1 MAASDTAL
9 RDTCQRDVPT
19 SLLQTAKATDKETLR
34 RDSHIHLF
42 RSRWALWHGPGPFG
56 KKLPVT
62 CVVSKSC
69 EVCLVGSK
77 QNFRRI
83 WSISSTDSDIP
94 VFWIFLRICY
104 VWWSAWCFF
113 GEVFWIKATDRP
125 VTGSHRCVLCAL
137 HLNQDVLCCDMV
149 RQVPSSIRRC
159 HNDNQLETQTYVVFC
174 AHPIILQHV
183 TIKQRMPSAV
193 EQPNEMRMVKTGKRN
208 TVRRSLQTNRKQ
220 RKSWTEHILHL
231 EYSKMIQI
239 WIHLLA
245 TMPWGQDLA
254 AVRLGLSPTST
265 QGELPLLGLVSGPDG
280 WNMDEDGRGSTFG
293 YSIDRNWV
301 VFGSGVMMIPGCH
314 KSWWLAI
321 GNSKDS
327 SSRQVTQERNA
338 YRSLTL
344 DDAWIEDNW
353 RNDRHEVKVFFS

>member
-1 MAASDTAL
+1 MKQRRGSTPRSQPLPFEAIHQPFLPELLGRIEVFQRTDWTEWDIVARKNYDLSTVVIEVLKLSTEMSHCFGDTKRAFTIRSCMSTTRVHGVIFFYCHTDSQKFHNIVFIITSYWIMAASDTAL

-42 RSRWALWHGPGPFG
+42 RSRWALWHGPGPLG

-77 QNFRRI
+77 QNFRRM

-94 VFWIFLRICY
+94 VFWILLRICY

-113 GEVFWIKATDRP
+113 GEVFCIKATDRP

-193 EQPNEMRMVKTGKRN
+193 EQPN
-208 TVRRSLQTNRKQ
+208 
-220 RKSWTEHILHL
+220 
-231 EYSKMIQI
+231 
-239 WIHLLA
+239 
-245 TMPWGQDLA
+245 
-254 AVRLGLSPTST
+254 
-265 QGELPLLGLVSGPDG
+265 
-280 WNMDEDGRGSTFG
+280 
-293 YSIDRNWV
+293 
-301 VFGSGVMMIPGCH
+301 
-314 KSWWLAI
+314 
-321 GNSKDS
+321 
-327 SSRQVTQERNA
+327 
-338 YRSLTL
+338 
-344 DDAWIEDNW
+344 
-353 RNDRHEVKVFFS
+353 